1 MCPCEFVHFICCC
14 CGGVHWPPRG
24 APVAC
29 CRGTR
34 LGGDHWSFPRVSWIP
49 VSSHLLHV
57 TCAGDADLV
66 FENLFSCANASRS
79 FSSSS
84 YSSANIIIV
93 SRSDTLYALRKILRL
108 GVQFSFSGIIK
119 WPHHRLHVDHVV
131 FKRLAE
137 ALLPLRDL
145 IRQPGEE
152 VSR

>member
-1 MCPCEFVHFICCC
+1 MCVVSRGLCVVLGGLQTLFAGCICCC

-57 TCAGDADLV
+57 TCAGDDDLF

-84 YSSANIIIV
+84 YSSANIISV

-108 GVQFSFSGIIK
+108 GVQFSLMILRVS
-119 WPHHRLHVDHVV
+119 
-131 FKRLAE
+131 LAE
-137 ALLPLRDL
+137 
-145 IRQPGEE
+145 
-152 VSR
+152 